1 MKCSGSHRLAS
12 SSAAN
17 SSAWTE
23 GEESQLVPSCPAP
36 ELHVCPWL
44 LTPRP
49 VLGRGERSTTLQG
62 TPRPRHRAS
71 L

>member
-17 SSAWTE
+17 SSAWAE
-23 GEESQLVPSCPAP
+23 GEESQLVPSCPVP
-36 ELHVCPWL
+36 ELGVCPWPL
-44 LTPRP
+44 PPRP
-49 VLGRGERSTTLQG
+49 VLGRGERSVILQG

>member
-1 MKCSGSHRLAS
+1 MKCSGSHCVAS

-17 SSAWTE
+17 SSAWAE

-36 ELHVCPWL
+36 ELRVCPWP

-49 VLGRGERSTTLQG
+49 VLGREERSM
-62 TPRPRHRAS
+62 P
-71 L
+71 